1 MSIIGK
7 KLANFGSKI
16 GQKMQFNNIK
26 KFGTKVL
33 SEGKNITQ
41 DVIKGAKDVQQFS
54 KEAYGDV
61 KKIGTKGIKM
71 VDKGLVIGGKV
82 IGGVDKVI
90 SKAGNVITKLEGVQL
105 EPHNIYRF
113 LDKLDQTL
121 PINE

>member
-1 MSIIGK
+1 MSIFGK
-7 KLANFGSKI
+7 KLANIGGKL
-16 GQKMQFNNIK
+16 GQKLQFSNIK

-90 SKAGNVITKLEGVQL
+90 SKAGNVIEGIGFCVSVVSFVISLE
-105 EPHNIYRF
+105 
-113 LDKLDQTL
+113 K
-121 PINE
+121 